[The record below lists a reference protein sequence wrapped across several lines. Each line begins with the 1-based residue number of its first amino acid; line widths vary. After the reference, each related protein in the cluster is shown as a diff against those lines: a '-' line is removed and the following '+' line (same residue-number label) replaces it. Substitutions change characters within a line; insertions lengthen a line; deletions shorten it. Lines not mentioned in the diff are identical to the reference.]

1 MIIVII
7 ITQNPPRNGSRIT
20 ELYRKSEL
28 WTAPRASHPPCWFH
42 LFCQVLWQG
51 NGPPPFTS
59 GYHKLEDSPHHSVM
73 SIL

>member
-42 LFCQVLWQG
+42 LFCQVFWQG
-51 NGPPPFTS
+51 NGPLPLLLVIIS
-59 GYHKLEDSPHHSVM
+59 LR
-73 SIL
+73 ILLTIL